1 MATLSKLCL
10 QPAGTTGT
18 GLAIKVAATA
28 TAGTAIHTA
37 SSTSTTIDEIWLYA
51 VNTSASSVKLTI
63 EWGEAT
69 APDGNIE
76 VTVQPEA
83 GLVTIIPGLLL
94 QGNASAKV
102 VRAFAATANVIT
114 IHGFV
119 NRITA

>member
-63 EWGEAT
+63 EWGQAD

-76 VTVQPEA
+76 VTVLPEA
-83 GLVTIIPGLLL
+83 GLVTVIPGLLIK
-94 QGNASAKV
+94 GNATPLV
-102 VRAFAATANVIT
+102 VKAFAGTANVVC

-119 NRITA
+119 NQITV